1 MIFTAK
7 VSGYEVQYDNNSGKY
22 LVLENES
29 AVKESSSFDA
39 INKFIETGGE
49 KKEKR
54 VRINK
59 KAILSDYR
67 GYIECIITAMAES
80 RYDNNGMVWITVG
93 SKRQK
98 EELKDI
104 IAYTPENLDIIRKI
118 KECEQEITK
127 MDNQKSELR
136 RTLTPVTIDM
146 LQEGD

>member
-59 KAILSDYR
+59 KAILSDHR